1 MENLFIKATRQGYRW
16 EYKGLRNV
24 EDLWK
29 LSGVQ
34 LDEIYKVLRK
44 EIRESAEESLLAKKN
59 AKISM
64 IEDMAEIV
72 KYILTVKV
80 NEAEMATKAVA
91 NKQQKAMID
100 DIIAQ
105 KKNVALAN
113 MSIEELEKMK
123 ENL

>member
-1 MENLFIKATRQGYRW
+1 MENLFIKATRTGYRW

-29 LSGVQ
+29 LSAVQ
-34 LDEIYKVLRK
+34 LDEIYKSLRK
-44 EIRESAEESLLAKKN
+44 EIRESDEESLLAKKN
-59 AKISM
+59 VKISM
-64 IEDMAEIV
+64 LEDMAEIV

-80 NEAEMATKAVA
+80 EEAEAATKAVA
-91 NKQQKAMID
+91 NKQQKALID

-105 KKNVALAN
+105 KKNKALTDK
-113 MSIEELEKMK
+113 SIEELEKMK

>member
-44 EIRESAEESLLAKKN
+44 EIKESAEESLLAKKN

>member
-16 EYKGLRNV
+16 EYKGIRNV

-44 EIRESAEESLLAKKN
+44 EIKESAEESLLAKKN

>member
-16 EYKGLRNV
+16 EYKGLRNI

-44 EIRESAEESLLAKKN
+44 EIKESAEESLLAKKN

>member
-16 EYKGLRNV
+16 EYKGLRNI

-105 KKNVALAN
+105 KKNAALAN

>member
-44 EIRESAEESLLAKKN
+44 EIRESDEESLLAKKN